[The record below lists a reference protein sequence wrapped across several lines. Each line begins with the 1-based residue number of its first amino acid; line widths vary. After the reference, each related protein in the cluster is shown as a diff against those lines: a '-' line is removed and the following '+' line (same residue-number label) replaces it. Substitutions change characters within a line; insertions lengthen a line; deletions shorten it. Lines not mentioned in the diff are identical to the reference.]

1 MNVEKINSAGRAI
14 KSIVYISVLMFCFL
28 VIGLIIVFN
37 SKDINIIKS
46 TYIGTGLVFL
56 ILNLLILFR
65 IYEAGDNLENVK
77 TNQQD
82 IKPVELSDI
91 NLEATSPIQ
100 DKKDNGIVGIVLFLL
115 IVIFIIVSVYSNS
128 K

>member
-1 MNVEKINSAGRAI
+1 MNVEKINKAGRAI

-28 VIGLIIVFN
+28 IIGLIIIFN
-37 SKDINIIKS
+37 SIDINIIKS
-46 TYIGTGLVFL
+46 TYIGLGLIFL
-56 ILNLLILFR
+56 ILNLLILIR

-82 IKPVELSDI
+82 IEPVGLSDI
-91 NLEATSPIQ
+91 NLEDANPIQ
-100 DKKDNGIVGIVLFLL
+100 DKKDKSIVGIVLFLL
-115 IVIFIIVSVYSNS
+115 IVIFIIVSVYLNS

>member
-1 MNVEKINSAGRAI
+1 MNVEKINEAGRAI

-28 VIGLIIVFN
+28 IIGLIIVFN

-56 ILNLLILFR
+56 ILNLLILIR

-82 IKPVELSDI
+82 IEPVELSDI
-91 NLEATSPIQ
+91 NLEAINPIQ
-100 DKKDNGIVGIVLFLL
+100 DKKDKGIVGIVLFL
-115 IVIFIIVSVYSNS
+115 IIIIFIIVSVYSNS

>member
-1 MNVEKINSAGRAI
+1 MNVEKINEAGRAI

-28 VIGLIIVFN
+28 IIGLIIIFN
-37 SKDINIIKS
+37 SIDINIIKS
-46 TYIGTGLVFL
+46 TYIGLGLIFL
-56 ILNLLILFR
+56 ILNLLILIR

-77 TNQQD
+77 TNQQE
-82 IKPVELSDI
+82 IEPVELSDI
-91 NLEATSPIQ
+91 NLEATNPIQ
-100 DKKDNGIVGIVLFLL
+100 DKKDKGIVGIVLFLL